1 MEIGFWIILYFLLVT
16 PAVTVRLS
24 THIIRSGYDDDSQN
38 YSVVE
43 HKWGICAVGSQLR
56 MWPFHVNIYKETTF
70 NCWRVVLQMIKFLK
84 AHPVWKSY
92 HVHLVR

>member
-38 YSVVE
+38 YSVME
-43 HKWGICAVGSQLR
+43 L
-56 MWPFHVNIYKETTF
+56 
-70 NCWRVVLQMIKFLK
+70 FLK
-84 AHPVWKSY
+84 AHPQWKFY

>member
-16 PAVTVRLS
+16 PAVTMRLS

-43 HKWGICAVGSQLR
+43 HKCGI
-56 MWPFHVNIYKETTF
+56 T
-70 NCWRVVLQMIKFLK
+70 IKNV
-84 AHPVWKSY
+84 AISC
-92 HVHLVR
+92 